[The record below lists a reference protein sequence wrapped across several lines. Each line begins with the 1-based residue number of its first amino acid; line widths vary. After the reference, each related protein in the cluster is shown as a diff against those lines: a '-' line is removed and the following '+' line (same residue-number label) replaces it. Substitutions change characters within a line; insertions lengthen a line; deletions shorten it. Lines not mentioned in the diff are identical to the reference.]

1 MDYQTFKN
9 EISNLKAYYRSLEEL
24 QRERERLFYDLT
36 GVKGV
41 RFDRQPGSYNQTM
54 AENFRL
60 EMIEQLDE
68 LDKEIEFTCQTIKR
82 YESNL
87 NRLPGDV
94 RTLVILLFIK
104 GKTFSEV
111 GHIVGYSDHGIYHKI
126 KKEIEKL

>member
-9 EISNLKAYYRSLEEL
+9 EISNLKAYYRSLDEL

-87 NRLPGDV
+87 DRLPGDV

-111 GHIVGYSDHGIYHKI
+111 GHIVGYSDHGIYQKI